1 MRNIIHKMM
10 RKVFTPLPCGGAG
23 GGSFLLLLILSL
35 VGFTSCNN
43 QENGTSKVV
52 LNEVL
57 SLNKNNFQD
66 DYGVHNA
73 WIEVFNKSYGTVD
86 IAGYKLAVYNG
97 TGDTVIYNVPKGDV
111 LTKIK
116 PRQHA
121 LFWADGEP
129 NRGTF
134 HTICTL
140 DSIGG
145 NWVGLYDNGGKLID
159 EIEVPTL
166 EADHSYAR
174 LDDANSKWVVK
185 GGDNA
190 SSYVTPSTNNM
201 TIEKNEKQEKFAQQD
216 ADGVGMA
223 ITAMS
228 VVFMGLIILYISF
241 RLLLKPLLT
250 FLQWITNKVQ
260 LLLKPLAGFFQW
272 TKNAIVCIFKRK
284 DRNNKNNLTETMT
297 ENQSISKTESKEEEV
312 YAAIAMALHEEMNN
326 VHDIESGILTI
337 NRCTSAWNAK
347 HLMLRK

>member
-1 MRNIIHKMM
+1 MRKIIHKMV
-10 RKVFTPLPCGGAG
+10 RRVFTPLPCGGAG
-23 GGSFLLLLILSL
+23 GRSFLLLLILL
-35 VGFTSCNN
+35 AGFTSCNN
-43 QENGTSKVV
+43 QESETSKVI
-52 LNEVL
+52 LNEAL
-57 SLNKNNFQD
+57 SLNKGNFQD

-97 TGDTVIYNVPKGDV
+97 IGDTVFYNVPKGDV

-134 HTICTL
+134 HTTCTL
-140 DSIGG
+140 DTARV

-159 EIEVPTL
+159 QIEVPIL

-174 LDDANSKWVVK
+174 INDANPEWVVK
-185 GGDNA
+185 GGDEA

-201 TIEKNEKQEKFAQQD
+201 TIEKNEKQEKFALHD
-216 ADGVGMA
+216 ASGIGMA
-223 ITAMS
+223 ITAML
-228 VVFMGLIILYISF
+228 VVFSGLIILYVSF
-241 RLLLKPLLT
+241 RLLGLGMQSKKST
-250 FLQWITNKVQ
+250 ETSK
-260 LLLKPLAGFFQW
+260 
-272 TKNAIVCIFKRK
+272 
-284 DRNNKNNLTETMT
+284 TETMT
-297 ENQSISKTESKEEEV
+297 ENQPVTKAEGKEGEV

-326 VHDIESGILTI
+326 VHDQESGVLTI
-337 NRCTSAWNAK
+337 TRRTSAWNAK

>member
-1 MRNIIHKMM
+1 MKNIIHKMV
-10 RKVFTPLPCGGAG
+10 RRAFTPLPCGGAG
-23 GGSFLLLLILSL
+23 GGSFLLLFLIMSL
-35 VGFTSCNN
+35 TSCNP
-43 QENGTSKVV
+43 QADEDSKVV

-57 SLNKNNFQD
+57 SLNEGNFQD

-97 TGDTVIYNVPKGDV
+97 TGDTVYYNVPKGDV

-121 LFWADGEP
+121 LFWADGLP

-134 HTICTL
+134 HTSCTL

-159 EIEVPTL
+159 EVEVPTL

-174 LDDANSKWVVK
+174 VDDANPEWVVK
-185 GGDNA
+185 GGDEA

-201 TIEKNEKQEKFAQQD
+201 TIEKNIKQEKFAEQD
-216 ADGVGMA
+216 SSGVGMS
-223 ITAMS
+223 ITAML
-228 VVFMGLIILYISF
+228 VVFSGLILLYVLF
-241 RLLLKPLLT
+241 RMLGKSMQSKKST
-250 FLQWITNKVQ
+250 ENKQEV
-260 LLLKPLAGFFQW
+260 
-272 TKNAIVCIFKRK
+272 
-284 DRNNKNNLTETMT
+284 MT
-297 ENQSISKTESKEEEV
+297 ENKPVAKTEGKEGEV

-337 NRCTSAWNAK
+337 TRRTSAWNAK

>member
-1 MRNIIHKMM
+1 MRNIIHKMV
-10 RKVFTPLPCGGAG
+10 RRAFTPLPCGGAG
-23 GGSFLLLLILSL
+23 GGSFLLLFLLMSL
-35 VGFTSCNN
+35 TSCNP
-43 QENGTSKVV
+43 QADEDSKVV

-57 SLNKNNFQD
+57 SLNEGNFQD

-97 TGDTVIYNVPKGDV
+97 TGDTVYYNVPKGDV

-121 LFWADGEP
+121 LFWADGLP

-134 HTICTL
+134 HTSCTL

-159 EIEVPTL
+159 EVEVPTL

-174 LDDANSKWVVK
+174 VDDANPEWVVK
-185 GGDNA
+185 GGDEA

-201 TIEKNEKQEKFAQQD
+201 TIEKNVKQEKFAEQD
-216 ADGVGMA
+216 PAGIGMA
-223 ITAMS
+223 ITAML
-228 VVFMGLIILYISF
+228 VVFSGLVLLYVLF
-241 RLLLKPLLT
+241 RLLGMAMQSKKST
-250 FLQWITNKVQ
+250 ENKQEV
-260 LLLKPLAGFFQW
+260 
-272 TKNAIVCIFKRK
+272 
-284 DRNNKNNLTETMT
+284 MT
-297 ENQSISKTESKEEEV
+297 ENKSVAKTEGKEGEV

-337 NRCTSAWNAK
+337 TRRTSAWNAK

>member
-1 MRNIIHKMM
+1 MRNIIHKMV
-10 RKVFTPLPCGGAG
+10 RRVFTPLPCGGAG
-23 GGSFLLLLILSL
+23 GGSFFLLLFLL

-43 QENGTSKVV
+43 QENETSKVV

-57 SLNKNNFQD
+57 TLNEGNFQD

-97 TGDTVIYNVPKGDV
+97 TGDTVFYNVPKGDV

-134 HTICTL
+134 HTTCTL

-145 NWVGLYDNGGKLID
+145 NWIGLYDNGGKLID
-159 EIEVPTL
+159 EIEIPTL

-174 LDDANSKWVVK
+174 IDDANPEWIVK
-185 GGDNA
+185 GGNDA

-201 TIEKNEKQEKFAQQD
+201 TIEKNEKQEKFALHD
-216 ADGVGMA
+216 ASGIGMA
-223 ITAMS
+223 ITAML
-228 VVFMGLIILYISF
+228 VVFSGLLILYVSF
-241 RLLLKPLLT
+241 RLLGLGMQSKKST
-250 FLQWITNKVQ
+250 ETSKQ
-260 LLLKPLAGFFQW
+260 
-272 TKNAIVCIFKRK
+272 
-284 DRNNKNNLTETMT
+284 ETMT
-297 ENQSISKTESKEEEV
+297 ENQPTAKAEGKEGEI

-326 VHDIESGILTI
+326 VHDQESGILTI
-337 NRCTSAWNAK
+337 TRRTSAWNAK

>member
-1 MRNIIHKMM
+1 MKRIH
-10 RKVFTPLPCGGAG
+10 LGILL
-23 GGSFLLLLILSL
+23 SFLSL
-35 VGFTSCNN
+35 MSLTSCNP
-43 QENGTSKVV
+43 QADETSKVV

-57 SLNKNNFQD
+57 SLNESNFQD
-66 DYGVHNA
+66 DYGIHNT

-97 TGDTVIYNVPKGDV
+97 TGDTVYYNVPKGDV

-121 LFWADGEP
+121 LFWADGLP

-134 HTICTL
+134 HTSCTL

-159 EIEVPTL
+159 EVEVPTL

-174 LDDANSKWVVK
+174 VDDANPEWVVK
-185 GGDNA
+185 GGDEA

-201 TIEKNEKQEKFAQQD
+201 TIEKNIKQEKFAEQD
-216 ADGVGMA
+216 SSGVGMS
-223 ITAMS
+223 ITAML
-228 VVFMGLIILYISF
+228 VVFSGLILLYVLF
-241 RLLLKPLLT
+241 RLLGKSMQSKKST
-250 FLQWITNKVQ
+250 ENKQEV
-260 LLLKPLAGFFQW
+260 
-272 TKNAIVCIFKRK
+272 
-284 DRNNKNNLTETMT
+284 MT
-297 ENQSISKTESKEEEV
+297 ENKPVAKTEGKEGEV

-337 NRCTSAWNAK
+337 TRRTSAWNAK

>member
-1 MRNIIHKMM
+1 MRNIIHKMV
-10 RKVFTPLPCGGAG
+10 RRAFTPLPCGGAG
-23 GGSFLLLLILSL
+23 GGSFLLLFLLMS
-35 VGFTSCNN
+35 FTSCNP
-43 QENGTSKVV
+43 QADEDSKVV

-57 SLNKNNFQD
+57 SLNEENFQD

-97 TGDTVIYNVPKGDV
+97 TGDTVYYNVPKGDV

-121 LFWADGEP
+121 LFWADGLP

-134 HTICTL
+134 HTSCTL

-159 EIEVPTL
+159 EVEVPTL

-174 LDDANSKWVVK
+174 VDDANPEWVVK
-185 GGDNA
+185 GGDEA

-201 TIEKNEKQEKFAQQD
+201 TIEKNVKQEKFAEQD
-216 ADGVGMA
+216 PAGIGMA
-223 ITAMS
+223 ITAML
-228 VVFMGLIILYISF
+228 VVFSGLVLLYVLF
-241 RLLLKPLLT
+241 RLLGKSMQSKKST
-250 FLQWITNKVQ
+250 ENKQEV
-260 LLLKPLAGFFQW
+260 
-272 TKNAIVCIFKRK
+272 
-284 DRNNKNNLTETMT
+284 MT
-297 ENQSISKTESKEEEV
+297 ENKPVAKTEGKEGEV

-337 NRCTSAWNAK
+337 TRRTSAWNAK

>member
-1 MRNIIHKMM
+1 MRNIIHKMV
-10 RKVFTPLPCGGAG
+10 RRAFTPLPCGGAG
-23 GGSFLLLLILSL
+23 GGSFLLLFLLMS
-35 VGFTSCNN
+35 FTSCNP
-43 QENGTSKVV
+43 QADEDSKVV

-57 SLNKNNFQD
+57 SLNEENFQD

-97 TGDTVIYNVPKGDV
+97 TGDTVYYNVPKGDV

-121 LFWADGEP
+121 LFWADGLP

-134 HTICTL
+134 HTSCTL

-159 EIEVPTL
+159 EVEVPTL
-166 EADHSYAR
+166 EADHSFAR
-174 LDDANSKWVVK
+174 VDDANPEWVVK
-185 GGDNA
+185 GGDEA

-201 TIEKNEKQEKFAQQD
+201 TIEKNVKQEKFAEQD
-216 ADGVGMA
+216 PAGIGMA
-223 ITAMS
+223 ITAML
-228 VVFMGLIILYISF
+228 VVFSGLVLLYVLF
-241 RLLLKPLLT
+241 RLLGKSMQSKKST
-250 FLQWITNKVQ
+250 ENKQEV
-260 LLLKPLAGFFQW
+260 
-272 TKNAIVCIFKRK
+272 
-284 DRNNKNNLTETMT
+284 MT
-297 ENQSISKTESKEEEV
+297 ENKPVAKTEGKEGEV

-337 NRCTSAWNAK
+337 TRRTSAWNAK